1 MFRITRWAFVP
12 TAWAILMLA
21 NAGCGN
27 PKVELPQED
36 EVAESKVQAIKE
48 LADAMAKNPDGMEAK
63 AALENFRL
71 IGLDPR
77 KTPKQAAEISEIY
90 RTKILNKYKG
100 SVAQELKG
108 EIAPYLS
115 ATKAAK

>member
-1 MFRITRWAFVP
+1 
-12 TAWAILMLA
+12 
-21 NAGCGN
+21 
-27 PKVELPQED
+27 VELPKED
-36 EVAESKVQAIKE
+36 DVANEKVVAMRE
-48 LADAMAKNPDGMEAK
+48 LADAMAKSPDGMEAK

-100 SVAQELKG
+100 SVAQDLKG
-108 EIAPYLS
+108 EVAPYLS
-115 ATKAAK
+115 AAKSAK